1 MLCLMLTLVL
11 LLAKSQFIGLW
22 NILKTLI
29 STKGALG
36 LSTTYDNQ
44 YIPSIQPV
52 HPHKAVEDLI

>member
-1 MLCLMLTLVL
+1 MLTLVL

-29 STKGALG
+29 STKGALR